1 VIRVSGVVTGPE
13 KSVLSM
19 QLLGKYIIPK
29 TQPNA
34 KLSYDFDVPS
44 NHNILTFEFLTS
56 YGAKDVGI
64 CSISLYN

>member
-1 VIRVSGVVTGPE
+1 V
-13 KSVLSM
+13 

-29 TQPNA
+29 TQPNT
-34 KLSYDFDVPS
+34 KLSYDFDEPS

-56 YGAKDVGI
+56 YGAKDVGN